1 MSHVERIQCGN
12 GNCYLICENDHAVL
26 VDTARARFR
35 YKILDACQNKN
46 VRLIVLTHGHIDHV
60 QNAAFLAEELNVPI
74 AMHQSDYALSKDN
87 LLEPL
92 SAHTLLGKIVLA
104 LSGKAFKNDEIPSFM
119 PKAYLKEGDTLSEYG
134 VSAKIV
140 ELPGHTKGSIG
151 LLIEDSII
159 VGDALM
165 NFVRPSLSLLYGDLE
180 MVKKSA
186 DKLKPLSGMIYFG
199 HGKPVKNAAG
209 IF

>member
-1 MSHVERIQCGN
+1 
-12 GNCYLICENDHAVL
+12 VL
-26 VDTARARFR
+26 VDTARTQFR
-35 YKILDACQNKN
+35 NKILDACQNKN
-46 VRLIVLTHGHIDHV
+46 VRLIVLTHGHIDHA
-60 QNAAFLAEELNVPI
+60 QNAAFLSEKLNAPI
-74 AMHQSDYALSKDN
+74 AMHQADYELSKNN

-92 SAHTLLGKIVLA
+92 SAHRLLGKMVLA
-104 LSGKAFKNDEIPSFM
+104 LSAKAFKNDAIPSFI
-119 PKAYLKEGDTLSEYG
+119 PSTYLKDGDTLSEYG
-134 VSAKIV
+134 VSAKII

-151 LLIEDSII
+151 LLAENAII

-186 DKLKPLSGMIYFG
+186 DKLKPLNGMIYFG
-199 HGKPVKNAAG
+199 HGKPVKNTTG